1 MEQTISVTEQITS
14 RLLHELR
21 EGLYKAER
29 RLPPEQ
35 EIAAFLHVSRTAV
48 RDALAVLER
57 EGFIS
62 RKRGVG
68 TIINHYVLRVQTR
81 MDLEQEFLDMIAAA
95 GKTPSARLVEY
106 GELPADA
113 DVAARLC
120 VPVGEPILAISRLIY
135 ADGVPAIYCID
146 HLAKSRIQNPGYT
159 AQDMSAPVFD
169 FMNRFC
175 GISVHMDVTE
185 VRAVAADR
193 QTAKMMDVPLA
204 EPLLYLNE
212 TGYTLRGDPVL
223 NSQEYYADG
232 ILTHTVLR
240 KKI

>member
-1 MEQTISVTEQITS
+1 MEQTLSITEQITV

-21 EGLYKAER
+21 TGIYKAEH

-68 TIINHYVLRVQTR
+68 TIINQYVLQVQTR
-81 MDLEQEFLDMIAAA
+81 MDLEQEFLDMIAAV
-95 GKTPSARLVEY
+95 GKTPTAKLLGFE
-106 GELPADA
+106 EIPADA
-113 DVAARLC
+113 DAAARLGI
-120 VPVGEPILAISRLIY
+120 PVGEPILAISRLIY
-135 ADGVPAIYCID
+135 ADGVPAIYCTD
-146 HLAKSRIQNPGYT
+146 LMAKSRIQNPEYT
-159 AQDMSAPVFD
+159 AQDINTPVFD

-193 QTAKMMDVPLA
+193 HTAKIMDVPLA

-212 TGYTLRGDPVL
+212 TGYTLRGEPVL
-223 NSQEYYADG
+223 NSREYYADG